1 MTRGHS
7 CNARSRNDLCGSLD
21 CRTCHPENFDDDGV
35 PMPACERC
43 GEFVEEV
50 DENGICKACR
60 ILEEEGAE

>member
-1 MTRGHS
+1 
-7 CNARSRNDLCGSLD
+7 LD